1 MTKKGKI
8 TARTGLETEAWAH
21 ERICVGSEQPTG
33 LDALVEAALLWAA
46 AASQLGSGSLY
57 PHFLMGNLRALT
69 NLVLSKPSAVLK
81 PSIRKEEQNSKCSL
95 VLSSCTELQGAT
107 WRLKDDRSNNW
118 LYLQVHH
125 SALKRKCYLLLAV
138 VFGYY
143 FEGRRL
149 KASVLTYFSAFITRK
164 ALYLKKKKNV
174 GEGGKT
180 EFTLHHCS
188 HPDSQ

>member
-21 ERICVGSEQPTG
+21 ERSCVGSEQPTG

-107 WRLKDDRSNNW
+107 
-118 LYLQVHH
+118 Q
-125 SALKRKCYLLLAV
+125 
-138 VFGYY
+138 G
-143 FEGRRL
+143 
-149 KASVLTYFSAFITRK
+149 
-164 ALYLKKKKNV
+164 
-174 GEGGKT
+174 
-180 EFTLHHCS
+180 
-188 HPDSQ
+188 